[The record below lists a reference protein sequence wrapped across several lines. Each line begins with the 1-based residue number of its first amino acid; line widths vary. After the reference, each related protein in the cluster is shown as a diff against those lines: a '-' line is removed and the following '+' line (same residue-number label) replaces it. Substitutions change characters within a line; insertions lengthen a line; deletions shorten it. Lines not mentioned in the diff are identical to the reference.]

1 MMVEIAATQ
10 RQLELNERLKHTIL
24 AKVRVTEA
32 HYEESLL
39 GGESRN

>member
-10 RQLELNERLKHTIL
+10 RQREFNERLKHTIL

-32 HYEESLL
+32 QAKIKLKL
-39 GGESRN
+39 